1 MRTRTIAVTAITIA
15 LASSSLASPAL
26 AQGGLSG
33 EVIGSL
39 SMGAYDEGATEI
51 VAFDPGTQVA
61 FSTNGETEALD
72 VIDLADPTAP
82 SLLNSIELGG
92 SPTSVAVANGIAAV
106 TVLGEEQGAPGRV
119 VFVGEGGAELG
130 SVEVGVHPDMV
141 TFTPDGMK
149 VLTAD
154 EGEPSDDYTADGPG
168 SVTIVDLAAGP
179 ENATATVVGFADF
192 DEGGARAAQLDPA
205 VRVYGPGAS
214 VSMDLEPEYVA
225 VSPDGSTAWVSLQEN
240 NALAVIDIASASVT
254 AIVPLGTRDF
264 AVAGAGID
272 ASNEDGAINI
282 STWPARGMYMPDG
295 MATYEV
301 DGATYLVTANEG
313 DSRDYE
319 DEAGYTEES
328 DVADLT
334 LDPETFPD
342 AASLQAEANLGKLE
356 VSTAS
361 GDTDGDGDWDEI
373 HAFGTRSITVW
384 DPATASVVWDSGD
397 AMEQHI
403 AETNPDFFNASNDSN
418 ELEDRSD
425 NAGPEPEGLALG
437 TIGERTYAFVGAERQ
452 SGIFVFDVTDPA
464 ASSLVTYLENR
475 DWTAE
480 PDTPDTGEAGDLGPE
495 GLVFIPAAT
504 SPSGSD
510 LLLVAN
516 EVSGTLTV
524 WQLTAG

>member
-15 LASSSLASPAL
+15 LASSSLAASTL
-26 AQGGLSG
+26 ARVGLTG
-33 EVIGSL
+33 QVIGSL

-51 VAFDPGTQVA
+51 VAFDPEAQVA

-106 TVLGEEQGAPGRV
+106 AVLGEEQDAPGRV
-119 VFVGEGGAELG
+119 VFVGGGGAELG

-179 ENATATVVGFADF
+179 ENATAAVVGFADF
-192 DEGGARAAQLDPA
+192 DEGGARSAELDPA

-240 NALAVIDIASASVT
+240 NALAVIDIAGASVT
-254 AIVPLGTRDF
+254 AIVPLGTKDF
-264 AVAGAGID
+264 AVTGAGID
-272 ASNEDGAINI
+272 ASNEDGAINVT
-282 STWPARGMYMPDG
+282 TWPARGMYMPDG

-301 DGATYLVTANEG
+301 YGTTYLVTANEG

-328 DVADLT
+328 DTADLA
-334 LDPETFPD
+334 LDAEIFPD
-342 AASLQAEANLGKLE
+342 AAALQAEGNLGKLE

-373 HAFGTRSITVW
+373 HAFGARSITVW
-384 DPATASVVWDSGD
+384 DPASASVVWDSGD
-397 AMEQHI
+397 SMEQSI
-403 AETNPDFFNASNDSN
+403 AESNPEHFNASNDTN

-425 NAGPEPEGLALG
+425 NAGPEPEGLVLG
-437 TIGERTYAFVGAERQ
+437 AIGERAYAFVGAERQ
-452 SGIFVFDVTDPA
+452 SGVFVYDITDPTA
-464 ASSLVTYLENR
+464 GSLVTYLENR

-480 PDTPDTGEAGDLGPE
+480 PDSGEAGDLGPE
-495 GLVFIPAAT
+495 GLVFIPAADSPT
-504 SPSGSD
+504 SSD

-516 EVSGTLTV
+516 ETSGTLTV

>member
-1 MRTRTIAVTAITIA
+1 MRTRTIAITAITIA
-15 LASSSLASPAL
+15 LAGSSLASPAL

-51 VAFDPGTQVA
+51 VAFDPEAQVA

-82 SLLNSIELGG
+82 TVLNSLDLGG
-92 SPTSVAVANGIAAV
+92 APTSVAVANGIAAV
-106 TVLGEEQGAPGRV
+106 AVLGEEKADSGRV
-119 VFVGEGGAELG
+119 VFVGEGGVELG

-168 SVTIVDLAAGP
+168 SVTIVDLAEGP

-192 DEGGARAAQLDPA
+192 DEGGARAPELDAA

-240 NALAVIDIASASVT
+240 NALAVIDIAGASVT
-254 AIVPLGTRDF
+254 AIVPLGTKDF
-264 AVAGAGID
+264 GTVGSGVD

-282 STWPARGMYMPDG
+282 APWPARGMYMPDG
-295 MATYEV
+295 LAAYEV
-301 DGATYLVTANEG
+301 GGSTYLVSANEG

-328 DVADLT
+328 DAADLT
-334 LDPETFPD
+334 LDPEVFPD

-373 HAFGTRSITVW
+373 HAFGARSITVW
-384 DPATASVVWDSGD
+384 DPSSASVVWDSGD
-397 AMEQHI
+397 SMEQSI
-403 AETNPDFFNASNDSN
+403 AESNPEYFNASNDTN

-425 NAGPEPEGLALG
+425 NAGPEPEGLVLG

-452 SGIFVFDVTDPA
+452 SGIFVYDITDPTA
-464 ASSLVTYLENR
+464 GSLVTYLENR
-475 DWTAE
+475 DWSAE
-480 PDTPDTGEAGDLGPE
+480 PESGEAGDLGPE